1 MKEFGIEKKPVRLYI
16 VQVKAYLSW
25 PRYTLLSKVATLIGR
40 KGPPKN
46 CAALNFQILK
56 ILFLE
61 KQSGRRRDS
70 D

>member
-16 VQVKAYLSW
+16 VQVKAY
-25 PRYTLLSKVATLIGR
+25 LLSKVATLIGR